1 MPAYARKLGQA
12 FRLWL
17 FRQRGPEPAPIVLNQ
32 RRIFVLPTR
41 AGLVFGVTVVLLLI
55 GSINYFL
62 SLGYMLTFLLAG
74 LGIVAIIHT
83 FGNLVRLE
91 ISPDHCEP
99 VFAGET
105 AMFAL
110 LIRNERR
117 DPRLALRLHA
127 PGGPTTTVDA
137 PGVGA
142 TQARIA
148 VSTQQRGWQRLPP
161 VTLQTSFPLGLIRAW
176 SYVHPEMRCLVYPAP
191 EADAPPLPLGN
202 DGLQGGQAPAFG
214 SDDFA
219 GLRGHQQADS
229 PRHIAWKAA
238 AREGPLLTKQFA
250 AASGSDFRLDWRTLP
265 EHLNTERRL
274 SRLAAWVLA
283 AHAAQAAYSLHLP
296 NAEYAAAKGEA
307 HVRRCLQ
314 ALALHGAGGD

>member
-1 MPAYARKLGQA
+1 MPAFARKLGQA

-41 AGLVFGVTVVLLLI
+41 AGLVFGATVILLLI

-74 LGIVAIIHT
+74 LGIVGIIHA

-91 ISPDHCEP
+91 ISPGHCEP

-105 AMFAL
+105 AMFPL
-110 LIRNERR
+110 LIRNKRR
-117 DPRLALRLHA
+117 DPRPALRLHA
-127 PGGPTTTVDA
+127 PGAASTMVDA
-137 PGVGA
+137 AGSSA

-148 VSTQQRGWQRLPP
+148 VSTQRRGWQTLPP
-161 VTLQTSFPLGLIRAW
+161 VTLETRFPLGLIRAW
-176 SYVHPEMRCLVYPAP
+176 SYVHPDMCCLVYPAP
-191 EADAPPLPLGN
+191 EADAPPLPLGS
-202 DGLQGGQAPAFG
+202 DGLQGGQALAVG

-250 AASGSDFRLDWRTLP
+250 AETGSDIRLDWRTLP
-265 EHLNTERRL
+265 EHLDTERRL

-283 AHAAQAAYSLHLP
+283 AHAAQAAFSLHLP
-296 NAEYAAAKGEA
+296 TAEHAAAKGEA

-314 ALALHGAGGD
+314 ALALHGAGSD

>member
-1 MPAYARKLGQA
+1 MPAFARRFGQA
-12 FRLWL
+12 FRRWL
-17 FRQRGPEPAPIVLNQ
+17 FRQHGPEPAPIVLNQ

-41 AGLVFGVTVVLLLI
+41 AGLVFGVTVILLLI

-74 LGIVAIIHT
+74 LGIVAIIHA

-91 ISPDHCEP
+91 ISPGHCEP

-110 LIRNERR
+110 LIRNNRR
-117 DPRLALRLHA
+117 DSRPALRLHA
-127 PGGPTTTVDA
+127 PGGAPTLVDA
-137 PGVGA
+137 PGSSA
-142 TQARIA
+142 TPARIA
-148 VSTQQRGWQRLPP
+148 VSTRQRGWLMLPP
-161 VTLQTSFPLGLIRAW
+161 VTIETRFPLELIRAW
-176 SYVHPEMRCLVYPAP
+176 SYIHPDMRCLVYPAP
-191 EADAPPLPLGN
+191 EAGAPSVPLGN
-202 DGLQGGQAPAFG
+202 DGPQGGQALTVG

-250 AASGSDFRLDWRTLP
+250 AATGGDIRLDWRTLP
-265 EHLNTERRL
+265 EHLDTERRL

-283 AHAAQAAYSLHLP
+283 AHATQATFSLRLP
-296 NAEYAAAKGEA
+296 TAEYAAAKGEA

-314 ALALHGAGGD
+314 ALALHGEDDG